1 MECKNSYLES
11 LLIQILNR
19 TFNIKYTPGL
29 MLDSYQENAILAF
42 HNPRIILNKIW
53 PENKNSL

>member
-42 HNPRIILNKIW
+42 HNPRIIFK
-53 PENKNSL
+53 

>member
-19 TFNIKYTPGL
+19 TFNIKYDTG
-29 MLDSYQENAILAF
+29 DDV
-42 HNPRIILNKIW
+42 
-53 PENKNSL
+53 